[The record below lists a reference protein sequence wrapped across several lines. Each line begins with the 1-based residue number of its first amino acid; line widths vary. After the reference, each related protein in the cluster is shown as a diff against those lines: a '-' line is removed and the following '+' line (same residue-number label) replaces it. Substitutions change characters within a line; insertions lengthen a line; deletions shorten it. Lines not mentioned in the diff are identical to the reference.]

1 MQEPIESEVLQQNR
15 SDWDDLKGKFD
26 QKLRV
31 RIHAWLNEPP
41 QYTGGIMNLVLTSL
55 VKCFVR
61 DLFWSTLERSFKRIS
76 FQIAHFLL
84 S

>member
-31 RIHAWLNEPP
+31 RIHA
-41 QYTGGIMNLVLTSL
+41 
-55 VKCFVR
+55 
-61 DLFWSTLERSFKRIS
+61 
-76 FQIAHFLL
+76 
-84 S
+84 